1 MKNLILFQPRFYIR
15 KGMITYLKRPIVVMV
30 IGYIIGIIWGLYFDF
45 SIVFL
50 YIPIYT
56 IITFKYKQKTK
67 KFNFL
72 SIKRYLRYIKLF
84 LTKQVI
90 FLIVISSI
98 ISNTILIFQEKRY
111 KNLYPEESIMVE
123 GIIVSNQ
130 EEREYK
136 NRYKVNVLKVN
147 TSDKYKCTQI
157 YIEVKKEIDF
167 QYGDK
172 VILQGEFRKEVKKEI

>member
-1 MKNLILFQPRFYIR
+1 
-15 KGMITYLKRPIVVMV
+15 
-30 IGYIIGIIWGLYFDF
+30 
-45 SIVFL
+45 
-50 YIPIYT
+50 
-56 IITFKYKQKTK
+56 
-67 KFNFL
+67 
-72 SIKRYLRYIKLF
+72 
-84 LTKQVI
+84 
-90 FLIVISSI
+90 
-98 ISNTILIFQEKRY
+98 
-111 KNLYPEESIMVE
+111 MVE